1 MHQYT
6 SARTH
11 CTKMQIHACNVRCTQ
26 QLLLKRVEDV
36 LGPAW
41 EHHTDGR
48 QLKSMCDALLINLDT
63 NRVYAQWLEG
73 WRSELKLR
81 AAATATTA
89 LRDHVLL
96 VTADPHATAASSGT
110 SSAAAGKLVL
120 TVNLDPKTVSL
131 FKEVRHLQWLGLHT
145 PESSLRVLTKVKEL
159 ADTSA
164 ARYPAAVALQ
174 SALRTYSLARSCVTA
189 VMEPLLVPQLKAVR
203 QTVGRAFGK
212 RARLSWDSSDL
223 SAWVGTLSEQVCA
236 VLLQLQITVT
246 ITIGLARY
254 SPVVGDPMMTLT
266 V

>member
-1 MHQYT
+1 M
-6 SARTH
+6 
-11 CTKMQIHACNVRCTQ
+11 
-26 QLLLKRVEDV
+26 KRVEDV

-48 QLKSMCDALLINLDT
+48 QLKSMCDALLTNLDT

-81 AAATATTA
+81 AAATAAST

-96 VTADPHATAASSGT
+96 ITADPHATAATTASSGT
-110 SSAAAGKLVL
+110 TGAAAAAGGLVL

-145 PESSLRVLTKVKEL
+145 PESSVRVLTQVKKL

-174 SALRTYSLARSCVTA
+174 SALRTYSLARSCISA
-189 VMEPLLVPQLKAVR
+189 AMEPLLVPQLRAVR
-203 QTVGRAFGK
+203 QTVGRAFSKVG
-212 RARLSWDSSDL
+212 RLSWDSSDL
-223 SAWVGTLSEQVCA
+223 SAWVGTLSEQVCT
-236 VLLQLQITVT
+236 LLHQLYEN
-246 ITIGLARY
+246 RR
-254 SPVVGDPMMTLT
+254 
-266 V
+266 